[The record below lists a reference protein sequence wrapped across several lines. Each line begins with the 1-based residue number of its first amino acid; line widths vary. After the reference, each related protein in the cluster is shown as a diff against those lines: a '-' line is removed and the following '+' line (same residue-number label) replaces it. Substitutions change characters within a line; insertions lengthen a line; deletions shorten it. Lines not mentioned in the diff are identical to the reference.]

1 MFQTDNS
8 NNCLIRQQN
17 SFFSPLNQRDA
28 GLPAQVKLKEKR
40 TLNGLNHLKSDW
52 FFKPRMD
59 MDKKRRKS
67 WAAWI
72 SGMGFGSWGAMA
84 TSTDREVF

>member
-17 SFFSPLNQRDA
+17 SFFSLLNQRDA

-59 MDKKRRKS
+59 MDKKRKTKKAVGCLDF
-67 WAAWI
+67 WNGIWF
-72 SGMGFGSWGAMA
+72 MGGDGNIY
-84 TSTDREVF
+84 R